1 MLIECDAGT
10 FGTNCSGTCGHC
22 HKGQSCDKEWG
33 RVLKDV
39 ILDMRESIATKVTYL
54 LTSIRVLF
62 HLYFNEIF

>member
-1 MLIECDAGT
+1 MPEHFEQIAVVHVVTAIKDSHAT
-10 FGTNCSGTCGHC
+10 RR
-22 HKGQSCDKEWG
+22 WG

-62 HLYFNEIF
+62 HIYFNEIF